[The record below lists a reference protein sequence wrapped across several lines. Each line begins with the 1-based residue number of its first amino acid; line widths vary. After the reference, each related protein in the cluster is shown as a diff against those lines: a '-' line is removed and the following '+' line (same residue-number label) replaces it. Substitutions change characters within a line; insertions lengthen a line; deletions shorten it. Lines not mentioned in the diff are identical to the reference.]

1 MKLESSGI
9 IRSPDAKGRDVVFVH
24 RYGSQ
29 VFPQVFPLGMY
40 DKTDGS
46 KVQFDPE
53 AMEEICNILRQRIER
68 RKVTGKIA
76 ISKNAIGK
84 NTTFELIGDRVIV
97 GSLVWKVEDF
107 EETLFLLG
115 YDV

>member
-1 MKLESSGI
+1 MKMERSGI

-24 RYGSQ
+24 LYD
-29 VFPQVFPLGMY
+29 PQLLPQGLPLGIY
-40 DKTDGS
+40 DKTDGT
-46 KVQFDPE
+46 KIYFEPE
-53 AMEEICNILRQRIER
+53 AMEEVCHILRQRIER
-68 RKVTGKIA
+68 QKVTGE
-76 ISKNAIGK
+76 NTNGK

>member
-29 VFPQVFPLGMY
+29 VPPQVFPLGMY
-40 DKTDGS
+40 DKTDDT
-46 KVQFDPE
+46 KIYFEPE
-53 AMEEICNILRQRIER
+53 AMEEVCHILRQRIER
-68 RKVTGKIA
+68 QRVT
-76 ISKNAIGK
+76 SKNTLGK
-84 NTTFELIGDRVIV
+84 STTFELIGDRVIV
-97 GSLVWKVEDF
+97 GSWVWKVEDF

>member
-1 MKLESSGI
+1 MIKMERSGI

-24 RYGSQ
+24 LYD
-29 VFPQVFPLGMY
+29 PQLLPLGIY
-40 DKTDGS
+40 DKTDGT
-46 KVQFDPE
+46 KVYFEPE
-53 AMEEICNILRQRIER
+53 AMEEVCHILRQRIEHQR
-68 RKVTGKIA
+68 VT
-76 ISKNAIGK
+76 GK

-97 GSLVWKVEDF
+97 GSWVWKVEDF

>member
-1 MKLESSGI
+1 MKLERSGI
-9 IRSPDAKGRDVVFVH
+9 LRSPDAKGRDVVFVH
-24 RYGSQ
+24 RYNPQ

-40 DKTDGS
+40 DKIDGK
-46 KVQFDPE
+46 KVYFEPE
-53 AMEEICNILRQRIER
+53 AMEEVCHILRQRIER
-68 RKVTGKIA
+68 QKVTGN
-76 ISKNAIGK
+76 NA
-84 NTTFELIGDRVIV
+84 TFELIGDRVIV

>member
-1 MKLESSGI
+1 MKLERSGI
-9 IRSPDAKGRDVVFVH
+9 LRSPDAKCRNVVFVH
-24 RYGSQ
+24 LYDSQ

-53 AMEEICNILRQRIER
+53 AMEEVCHILRQRIER
-68 RKVTGKIA
+68 QKVTGE
-76 ISKNAIGK
+76 NAS
-84 NTTFELIGDRVIV
+84 FELIGDRVIV

>member
-1 MKLESSGI
+1 MIKMERSGI

-24 RYGSQ
+24 LYD
-29 VFPQVFPLGMY
+29 PQLLPLGIY
-40 DKTDGS
+40 DKTDGT
-46 KVQFDPE
+46 KIYFEPE
-53 AMEEICNILRQRIER
+53 AMEEVCHILRQRIER
-68 RKVTGKIA
+68 QKVTGK
-76 ISKNAIGK
+76 NTNGK

-97 GSLVWKVEDF
+97 GSWVWKVEDF

>member
-40 DKTDGS
+40 EKTDGT
-46 KVQFDPE
+46 KVYFEPE
-53 AMEEICNILRQRIER
+53 AMEEVCHILRQRIER
-68 RKVTGKIA
+68 RKVTGK
-76 ISKNAIGK
+76 NTNGK
-84 NTTFELIGDRVIV
+84 VTTFELIGDRVIV
-97 GSLVWKVEDF
+97 GSWVWKVEDF

>member
-9 IRSPDAKGRDVVFVH
+9 LRSPDAKGRDVVFVH
-24 RYGSQ
+24 RYNPQ

-40 DKTDGS
+40 DKTDGT
-46 KVQFDPE
+46 KIYFEPE
-53 AMEEICNILRQRIER
+53 AMEEVCHILRQRIER
-68 RKVTGKIA
+68 RRVTGK
-76 ISKNAIGK
+76 NTNGK

>member
-29 VFPQVFPLGMY
+29 VLPQVFPLGMY
-40 DKTDGS
+40 DKTNSS
-46 KVQFDPE
+46 KVYFEPE
-53 AMEEICNILRQRIER
+53 AMEEVCHILRQRIER
-68 RKVTGKIA
+68 RKVTGKNTNG
-76 ISKNAIGK
+76 KNAIGK
-84 NTTFELIGDRVIV
+84 SATFELIGDRVIV
-97 GSLVWKVEDF
+97 GSWVWKVEDF

-115 YDV
+115 YDL

>member
-1 MKLESSGI
+1 MIKMERSGI

-24 RYGSQ
+24 LYD
-29 VFPQVFPLGMY
+29 PQSLPQGLPLGIY
-40 DKTDGS
+40 DKTDGT
-46 KVQFDPE
+46 KVYFEPE
-53 AMEEICNILRQRIER
+53 AMEEVCHILRQRIER
-68 RKVTGKIA
+68 QRVT
-76 ISKNAIGK
+76 GK

-97 GSLVWKVEDF
+97 GSWVWKVEDF

>member
-1 MKLESSGI
+1 MKMERSGI

-29 VFPQVFPLGMY
+29 VPPQLFPLGIY
-40 DKTDGS
+40 NKTDDT
-46 KVQFDPE
+46 KIYFEPE
-53 AMEEICNILRQRIER
+53 AMEEVCHILRQRIER
-68 RKVTGKIA
+68 QKVTGN
-76 ISKNAIGK
+76 NA
-84 NTTFELIGDRVIV
+84 TFELIGDRVIV
-97 GSLVWKVEDF
+97 GALVWKVEDF

>member
-1 MKLESSGI
+1 MIKMERSGI

-24 RYGSQ
+24 LYD
-29 VFPQVFPLGMY
+29 PQLLPLGIY
-40 DKTDGS
+40 DKTDGT
-46 KVQFDPE
+46 KVYFEPE
-53 AMEEICNILRQRIER
+53 AMKEVCHILRQRIER
-68 RKVTGKIA
+68 RKVT
-76 ISKNAIGK
+76 GK

-97 GSLVWKVEDF
+97 GSWVWKVEDF

>member
-1 MKLESSGI
+1 MIKMERSGI

-24 RYGSQ
+24 LYD
-29 VFPQVFPLGMY
+29 PQLLPLGIY
-40 DKTDGS
+40 DKTDGT
-46 KVQFDPE
+46 KVYFEPE
-53 AMEEICNILRQRIER
+53 AMEEVCHILRQRIER
-68 RKVTGKIA
+68 QRVTD
-76 ISKNAIGK
+76 K

-97 GSLVWKVEDF
+97 GSWVWKVEDF

>member
-9 IRSPDAKGRDVVFVH
+9 IRSPDAKGRGVVFVH

-40 DKTDGS
+40 EKTDGT
-46 KVQFDPE
+46 KVYFEPE
-53 AMEEICNILRQRIER
+53 AMEEVCHILRQRIER
-68 RKVTGKIA
+68 RKVTGK
-76 ISKNAIGK
+76 NTNGK
-84 NTTFELIGDRVIV
+84 VTTFELIGDRVIV
-97 GSLVWKVEDF
+97 GSWVWKVEDF

>member
-1 MKLESSGI
+1 MIKMERPGI

-24 RYGSQ
+24 LYD
-29 VFPQVFPLGMY
+29 PQLLPLGIY
-40 DKTDGS
+40 DKTDGT
-46 KVQFDPE
+46 KVYFEPE
-53 AMEEICNILRQRIER
+53 AMEEICHILRQRIER
-68 RKVTGKIA
+68 QRVT
-76 ISKNAIGK
+76 GK

-97 GSLVWKVEDF
+97 GSWVWKVEDF

>member
-1 MKLESSGI
+1 MKMESSGI

-29 VFPQVFPLGMY
+29 VFPLGMY
-40 DKTDGS
+40 DKTDGT
-46 KVQFDPE
+46 KVHFEPE
-53 AMEEICNILRQRIER
+53 AMEEVCHILRQRIER
-68 RKVTGKIA
+68 QRVT
-76 ISKNAIGK
+76 SKNTLGK
-84 NTTFELIGDRVIV
+84 STTFELIGDRVIV
-97 GSLVWKVEDF
+97 GSWVWKVEDF

>member
-1 MKLESSGI
+1 MIKMERSGI

-24 RYGSQ
+24 LYD
-29 VFPQVFPLGMY
+29 PQLLPLGIY
-40 DKTDGS
+40 DKTDGT
-46 KVQFDPE
+46 KVYFEPE
-53 AMEEICNILRQRIER
+53 AMEEVCHILRQRIER
-68 RKVTGKIA
+68 QRVT
-76 ISKNAIGK
+76 GK

-97 GSLVWKVEDF
+97 GSWVWKVEDF

>member
-1 MKLESSGI
+1 MIKMERSGI

-24 RYGSQ
+24 LYD
-29 VFPQVFPLGMY
+29 PQLLPLGIY
-40 DKTDGS
+40 DKTDGT
-46 KVQFDPE
+46 KVYFEPE
-53 AMEEICNILRQRIER
+53 AMEEICHILRQRIER
-68 RKVTGKIA
+68 QRVT
-76 ISKNAIGK
+76 GK

-97 GSLVWKVEDF
+97 GSWVWKVEDF

>member
-1 MKLESSGI
+1 MKLERSGI
-9 IRSPDAKGRDVVFVH
+9 LRSPDAKGRDVVFVH

-29 VFPQVFPLGMY
+29 VPPQVFPLGMY
-40 DKTDGS
+40 DKTDDT
-46 KVQFDPE
+46 KIYFEPE
-53 AMEEICNILRQRIER
+53 AMEEVCHILRQRIER
-68 RKVTGKIA
+68 RKVT
-76 ISKNAIGK
+76 SK

>member
-9 IRSPDAKGRDVVFVH
+9 IRSPDVKGRDVVFVH

-29 VFPQVFPLGMY
+29 VFPQVFPLWMY

-46 KVQFDPE
+46 KVHFEPE
-53 AMEEICNILRQRIER
+53 AMEEVCHILRQRLER
-68 RKVTGKIA
+68 RKVTGKN
-76 ISKNAIGK
+76 SPDKNA
-84 NTTFELIGDRVIV
+84 TFELIGDRVIV
-97 GSLVWKVEDF
+97 GSWVWKVEDF

>member
-1 MKLESSGI
+1 MIKMERSGI

-24 RYGSQ
+24 LYD
-29 VFPQVFPLGMY
+29 PQLLPLGIY
-40 DKTDGS
+40 DKTDGT
-46 KVQFDPE
+46 KVYFEPE
-53 AMEEICNILRQRIER
+53 AMEEVCHILRQRIER
-68 RKVTGKIA
+68 RKVTGK
-76 ISKNAIGK
+76 NTNGK

-97 GSLVWKVEDF
+97 GSWVWKVEDF